1 MTPDDLD
8 AIFDSHGVTFPERYL
23 AKANKRVDVQEVVSD
38 WGPLTQEHVE
48 AAVKFEASG
57 AIHEVSTYQAPQ
69 KLRHTH
75 HRLAQLLANGMDE
88 GKAAAFCG
96 LHARTISA
104 LKATPIFQELLHHYA
119 QMVTEEWA
127 DFNTTAAALSH
138 DLVDRLREVLDESPE
153 KFTVSALNESIRTLR
168 DYSGNAPVTK
178 SQNVNVN
185 IDLGERLRA
194 ARERANSAIIEAQA
208 LPRTGT

>member
-23 AKANKRVDVQEVVSD
+23 AKANKRVDVQDVVLD
-38 WGPLTQEHVE
+38 WGPLTQEHVD

-57 AIHEVSTYQAPQ
+57 AVHGFDYNPGPS
-69 KLRHTH
+69 KLRATH
-75 HRLAQLLANGMDE
+75 HRMAQLIANGMNEQVAAKLCNYDPMYISRLKDNDLFRGLLEHYERERDE
-88 GKAAAFCG
+88 
-96 LHARTISA
+96 S
-104 LKATPIFQELLHHYA
+104 
-119 QMVTEEWA
+119 WA
-127 DFNTTAAALSH
+127 DFNNVAADLSLNALG
-138 DLVDRLREVLDESPE
+138 RLAEVLEDQPE
-153 KFTVSALNESIRTLR
+153 KFTPSALLETIKVLR